1 MSRQMHLG
9 VFVLG
14 TGNHIAGWRFPGA
27 TQSFED
33 IAVIQ
38 QIGRIAEQ
46 GKFDLLF
53 LGDNLATDPGMHP
66 SFAAKFEPLTML
78 SALAATTTHVGL
90 GGTASTSYTEPFN
103 LARQFASLDH
113 LSHGRAAWNAVTTS
127 GDKAAANFGRSH
139 AGHDA
144 RYEVAEEFVD
154 VVRGLWD
161 CWEDGAV
168 IRDHATGRYIDAS
181 KLKPLNHVGRF
192 FQVKGPLPTSRT
204 PQGNPVIIQAGSSEP
219 GLQLAARTADVVF
232 TVVQDKAEA
241 QAGYQALKS
250 RLPAFG
256 RTADEVA
263 VLPGCMP
270 IVGRTREEALAKLD
284 TLMSFVDVENSRV
297 MLNSRLGID
306 VSGFPLDARVPED
319 FPLPDTSHGFAKAM
333 LAKAWREKLTWR
345 DMVNLAGAARGHW
358 VILGTPEEIADILQD
373 WFEDYACDGFNILP
387 AYFPGAFQDFVDLVV
402 PILQDRGLFRRDYT
416 GTTLREHLG
425 LARPPS
431 RLFGG

>member
-204 PQGNPVIIQAGSSEP
+204 PQGNPVIIQAGSSKP

>member
-1 MSRQMHLG
+1 MHLG